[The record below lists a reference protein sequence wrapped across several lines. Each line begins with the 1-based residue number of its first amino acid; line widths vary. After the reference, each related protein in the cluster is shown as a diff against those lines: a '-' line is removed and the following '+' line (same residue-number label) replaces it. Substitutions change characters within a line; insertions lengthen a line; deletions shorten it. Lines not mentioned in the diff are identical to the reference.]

1 MTEFLHNPKC
11 SKSRQTKQLLD
22 DAGVTYTERL
32 YLEDTLSEAEL
43 MALISKHVGELHQL
57 VRAKEAREAG
67 VGAAEV
73 KAMTDQEV
81 ARFLADN
88 PRALER
94 PVVVTDKIA
103 VLGRPPEQV
112 LEYVGS

>member
-22 DAGVTYTERL
+22 DASVDYSERL
-32 YLEDTLSEAEL
+32 YLEDPLNEGEL
-43 MALISKHVGELHQL
+43 KALIGKHVGELHQL

-67 VGAAEV
+67 AGAAEV
-73 KAMTDQEV
+73 KAMNADEV
-81 ARFLADN
+81 ATFLAAN

-94 PVVVTDKIA
+94 PVVITDKIA

-112 LEYVGS
+112 LDYVGS